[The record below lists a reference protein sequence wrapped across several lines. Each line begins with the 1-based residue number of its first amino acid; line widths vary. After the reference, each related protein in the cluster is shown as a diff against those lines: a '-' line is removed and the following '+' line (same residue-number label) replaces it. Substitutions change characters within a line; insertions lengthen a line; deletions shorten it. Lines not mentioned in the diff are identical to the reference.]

1 MLEDQNSLDLEQ
13 IADLAKKNVKRQA
26 YHILL
31 TIEQNNLRFCLK
43 QSFLM
48 LCELRTDKLN
58 PKYYYQLYE
67 SIFSELKK
75 IENFMQEEINRGRL
89 PEDIYESVQ
98 QCRFVIP
105 RLYLAILSGSLYIKN
120 NPKKCKEL
128 LNDLSE
134 MVMESQNPIRG
145 IFTRYYLLQMV
156 KDKLPDA
163 DSIYEKEEGG
173 TFDDTLSFLIKNFE
187 EMNRLW
193 IRISYHAK
201 EEEKN
206 IKEQEREDLKPLIE
220 ETITIL
226 NSLKGL
232 NIEIYEHKILPKL
245 IDIIFM
251 YNDHLSQ
258 EFVIECIIK
267 TFPVSYNIKCMEF
280 ILLTISKLSEGV
292 NVKKLFNNI
301 LFILTEYTENVEKLE
316 NEEEKN
322 KLLSESINVYQVL
335 MRNYDIV
342 MNNEIRM
349 GIKSIIEILEVNI
362 AFLKYTNRCAP
373 ENEQLNSINHI
384 LNLTMN
390 IFSAF
395 GYQQLLKSEIDKICE
410 LLSIPLES
418 VYSLFDM
425 PDFPKLLNCL
435 DYFNM
440 KKIGLNIINNLIN
453 PNSKETIDSL
463 DKITKLFSFITP
475 LLQNISSVEEELCE
489 NFEIEQDTVAK
500 LIFVIKSENIDVLY
514 SIYVELKNVLF
525 KGGKNRRVITFPS
538 IVNSLILF
546 IQKISNQY
554 ENKNNEK
561 ESEDKTHL
569 YDISKLESDDAFYE
583 LLSKLYDLLADV
595 IKVIE
600 EDSPM
605 VSVKYYLL
613 AASQVDNIN
622 TLREKFQEKCLLFL
636 NKAIEV
642 YKTLD
647 KEKRFESFT
656 DICQKLLKITIID
669 KENLGK
675 IFDDLSNE
683 AKNMPKRIDQCNG
696 LLIISQLFYIHFK
709 DGKKVLD
716 YLNRAKKVADFSLT
730 NPHNLI
736 LYVLL
741 LNKYLYYIDVDN
753 ENVVEIKG
761 EQIEDLIEAIKNHII
776 TIKTDKNVD
785 SSFLPSIENYF
796 QNTVNVIELRKKDKE
811 HKNIYD
817 SINIAPS

>member
-1 MLEDQNSLDLEQ
+1 M
-13 IADLAKKNVKRQA
+13 
-26 YHILL
+26 
-31 TIEQNNLRFCLK
+31 
-43 QSFLM
+43 
-48 LCELRTDKLN
+48 
-58 PKYYYQLYE
+58 
-67 SIFSELKK
+67 
-75 IENFMQEEINRGRL
+75 
-89 PEDIYESVQ
+89 
-98 QCRFVIP
+98 
-105 RLYLAILSGSLYIKN
+105 
-120 NPKKCKEL
+120 
-128 LNDLSE
+128 
-134 MVMESQNPIRG
+134 
-145 IFTRYYLLQMV
+145 
-156 KDKLPDA
+156 
-163 DSIYEKEEGG
+163 
-173 TFDDTLSFLIKNFE
+173 
-187 EMNRLW
+187 
-193 IRISYHAK
+193 
-201 EEEKN
+201 
-206 IKEQEREDLKPLIE
+206 
-220 ETITIL
+220 
-226 NSLKGL
+226 
-232 NIEIYEHKILPKL
+232 
-245 IDIIFM
+245 
-251 YNDHLSQ
+251 
-258 EFVIECIIK
+258 
-267 TFPVSYNIKCMEF
+267 
-280 ILLTISKLSEGV
+280 
-292 NVKKLFNNI
+292 
-301 LFILTEYTENVEKLE
+301 E
-316 NEEEKN
+316 NEEERN

-349 GIKSIIEILEVNI
+349 GIKSLIEVLEVNI

-696 LLIISQLFYIHFK
+696 LLMISQLYYIHFK

-785 SSFLPSIENYF
+785 SSFLPVIENYF
-796 QNTVNVIELRKKDKE
+796 QNTVNVIELRKKEKE
-811 HKNIYD
+811 HKNFYD

>member
-1 MLEDQNSLDLEQ
+1 
-13 IADLAKKNVKRQA
+13 
-26 YHILL
+26 
-31 TIEQNNLRFCLK
+31 
-43 QSFLM
+43 
-48 LCELRTDKLN
+48 
-58 PKYYYQLYE
+58 
-67 SIFSELKK
+67 
-75 IENFMQEEINRGRL
+75 
-89 PEDIYESVQ
+89 
-98 QCRFVIP
+98 
-105 RLYLAILSGSLYIKN
+105 
-120 NPKKCKEL
+120 
-128 LNDLSE
+128 
-134 MVMESQNPIRG
+134 
-145 IFTRYYLLQMV
+145 
-156 KDKLPDA
+156 
-163 DSIYEKEEGG
+163 
-173 TFDDTLSFLIKNFE
+173 
-187 EMNRLW
+187 
-193 IRISYHAK
+193 
-201 EEEKN
+201 
-206 IKEQEREDLKPLIE
+206 
-220 ETITIL
+220 
-226 NSLKGL
+226 
-232 NIEIYEHKILPKL
+232 
-245 IDIIFM
+245 
-251 YNDHLSQ
+251 
-258 EFVIECIIK
+258 
-267 TFPVSYNIKCMEF
+267 MEF
-280 ILLTISKLSEGV
+280 LLLTISKLSEGV

-301 LFILTEYTENVEKLE
+301 LSILTEYTDKVEKME

-656 DICQKLLKITIID
+656 DICQKLLKISIID
-669 KENLGK
+669 KEKLGK

-696 LLIISQLFYIHFK
+696 LLMISQLYYIHFK

-796 QNTVNVIELRKKDKE
+796 QNTVNVIELRKKEKE